1 MMKWRIGIFVV
12 GLILFSPIIALN
24 VWGLRMSAWTSEV
37 MDANEQAIAAIKNG
51 DREAATVTAIN
62 IPEPPKSP
70 IGWLQE
76 RRQMRRIAAE
86 GFNDERQ
93 VSISFRVPFE
103 ELLDEGEFAPDIALR
118 PLIAEARAPGLAM
131 RYCPEVVNTLA
142 TGCAVHRTRARYRE
156 EEQDVAIEADLA
168 YLPAYDIGEQPSG
181 AEVIDAFVT
190 LDTEADPEPRPKFQS
205 AARRFYM
212 IKAMRLCDQVRAK
225 LGNCVIRSLNLSER
239 GLWRGGADGE
249 TLMSARLRVAVVVPK
264 RSVSSGELG
273 AYIQELANK
282 DL

>member
-1 MMKWRIGIFVV
+1 MIKWRIGIFVV

-37 MDANEQAIAAIKNG
+37 MDANQKAIEAVKAG
-51 DREAATVTAIN
+51 EPREATKIN
-62 IPEPPKSP
+62 IPELPQSP

-76 RRQMRRIAAE
+76 RRQMRRIAAD

-103 ELLDEGEFAPDIALR
+103 ELLDEGESAPDIALR
-118 PLIAEARAPGLAM
+118 SLVAEARAPGLAM
-131 RYCPEVVNTLA
+131 RYCPEVVDTLA
-142 TGCAVHRTRARYRE
+142 TGCAVNRTRAHYRDD
-156 EEQDVAIEADLA
+156 EQEVSIEADLA
-168 YLPAYDIGEQPSG
+168 YLPAYEIGEQPSG
-181 AEVIDAFVT
+181 AEVVDAFVT
-190 LDTEADPEPRPKFQS
+190 LVTEADPEPRPKFQS

-225 LGNCVIRSLNLSER
+225 LGNCVIQSLKLSER
-239 GLWRGGADGE
+239 GLLRGGTDGE

-273 AYIQELANK
+273 AYIRELAIK